1 MCLVGRGGKKKKM
14 MRLKYFLL
22 KANKKC
28 PSRWT
33 LPPTCWLFFF
43 PFLCLLTCLTS
54 FFFFFPSFFDFV
66 WTVSF
71 ILLLLLFVG
80 CSLFIFSLI
89 LAGFCFYSFFF
100 LENSFGLISNVVFF
114 FYFNEVSIYTQFF

>member
-1 MCLVGRGGKKKKM
+1 MPL
-14 MRLKYFLL
+14 
-22 KANKKC
+22 
-28 PSRWT
+28 T
-33 LPPTCWLFFF
+33 LDFTPNVLAFFF
-43 PFLCLLTCLTS
+43 FLSLFTNVLDF

-100 LENSFGLISNVVFF
+100 LEKVLG
-114 FYFNEVSIYTQFF
+114 